1 MKKILSLILC
11 SVVLLFAS
19 CTKEASKE
27 QDQPTPPDTTGN
39 NGGNAKLLTRI
50 VDYELDYPGDSTI
63 TDFYYNER
71 NKLIRTKDHFI
82 TFRTNLGYEDNE
94 YIIYRDANDIVKRV
108 AIMASHYEWSVFTKK
123 DSTIYDVVYDPVSK
137 HYKYAIWTANFEY
150 ANPPYD
156 DFIRDSI
163 VYTYNSNN
171 QIVLW
176 QSFRK
181 DKNTNVLFEAER
193 REYDFDA
200 KGNMIKVRYNENYD
214 NQGDPLSEDIIEY
227 DDKINPRNFGM
238 EGFLFGVY
246 SFSWPTPNNPVKS
259 EDGELHYTYDK
270 DNYPVLGESASPDGG
285 YKTFFYYK

>member
-1 MKKILSLILC
+1 MKIFLSLMLC
-11 SVVLLFAS
+11 SVILLLAS
-19 CTKEASKE
+19 CSKEASTE
-27 QDQPTPPDTTGN
+27 QDQPPVDTTGDN
-39 NGGNAKLLTRI
+39 NTNKKMLTRI
-50 VDYELDYPGDSTI
+50 VDYEVDYPEDSSI
-63 TDFYYNER
+63 TDYSYNA
-71 NKLIRTKDHFI
+71 NGKLIRVKDHFI
-82 TFRTNLGYEDNE
+82 TFRTNLSYRDDE
-94 YIIYRDANDIVKRV
+94 YIIYRDANDIVKR
-108 AIMASHYEWSVFTKK
+108 MAVMSSHYEGTVFTKK

-137 HYKYAIWTANFEY
+137 HYKYAIWTANFDY

-163 VYTYNSNN
+163 IYTYNSSN

-181 DKNTNVLFEAER
+181 DKNTKVIFEAER

-200 KGNMIKVRYNENYD
+200 KGNMIKIRYNENYD

-238 EGFLFGVY
+238 EGILFGVD

-259 EDGELHYTYDK
+259 EEGELHFTYDK
-270 DNYPVLGESASPDGG
+270 DNYPILEESVSQNGG
-285 YKTFFYYK
+285 YKTYFYYK